1 MPASCFDATA
11 PDFEPVY
18 RAVRDRIGADGEI
31 DAGRVLPGE
40 REFAV

>member
-11 PDFEPVY
+11 PDFEPVH
-18 RAVRDRIGADGEI
+18 RAVRKRTGAGGEK